1 MPADAAIF
9 VTFVIASFT
18 IFGITLAWAHA
29 RAH

>member
-1 MPADAAIF
+1 MPAEAIIF
-9 VTFVIASFT
+9 VSAVIASFT